1 MTMER
6 FVGTTGAAPE
16 TGDSIIVTIPSTVGE
31 SLEVELKVDDKALLT
46 ANDDPAGTRD
56 DAAQTKTLRLY
67 AVTPDPNFP
76 DLDGDGLPDNLPT
89 PDEREEG
96 TEHGDEDDGTAGTT
110 GSAELAVSFE
120 GLARA
125 CAGGLGDAVHAFTIQ
140 GTAKNADGV
149 AIPSAA
155 LTLLFENN
163 RGEDKRAQFVPDIY
177 HNQAL
182 VPDTDS
188 EEMTVAT
195 DENGHFDLTVRSS
208 DTISNNIKVKVTWK
222 NANGETENVGEQVCD
237 FARVLNYRRFGIVG
251 EEGDGGWKF
260 DDALLFEG
268 RGNVSPAKFWIKIQ
282 KNPDITIDN
291 DFFDDNAQTPQP
303 PDDWENWLGVSGH
316 RLLVR
321 IDQIVLLDGTSVAPE
336 RFGDYI
342 TLLTEQGGVPTAE
355 VETDSRSDGSNQVW
369 LKSGERITNCKF
381 VGLIAYELLQFE
393 G

>member
-1 MTMER
+1 MT
-6 FVGTTGAAPE
+6 
-16 TGDSIIVTIPSTVGE
+16 
-31 SLEVELKVDDKALLT
+31 
-46 ANDDPAGTRD
+46 
-56 DAAQTKTLRLY
+56 Y
-67 AVTPDPNFP
+67 AVYPDPNFP
-76 DLDGDGLPDNLPT
+76 DADGDGIPDNLPV

-140 GTAKNADGV
+140 GTAKNAAGV

-222 NANGETENVGEQVCD
+222 NANGETENVGEQAYPTYELFVNGEHKATD
-237 FARVLNYRRFGIVG
+237 PQAPNPIGHFYYSPYPFGRATTTGQFGSVPAGRDGQAMGATGKAHSTARVAPI
-251 EEGDGGWKF
+251 EGGM
-260 DDALLFEG
+260 
-268 RGNVSPAKFWIKIQ
+268 Q
-282 KNPDITIDN
+282 
-291 DFFDDNAQTPQP
+291 
-303 PDDWENWLGVSGH
+303 GVA
-316 RLLVR
+316 R
-321 IDQIVLLDGTSVAPE
+321 
-336 RFGDYI
+336 
-342 TLLTEQGGVPTAE
+342 
-355 VETDSRSDGSNQVW
+355 
-369 LKSGERITNCKF
+369 
-381 VGLIAYELLQFE
+381 
-393 G
+393 